1 MKLNQTPLV
10 GIILLSLVG
19 CTSHQYDAMQTQ
31 ETAEGENYSIQG
43 NALIVQIQEYQ
54 FFPDTKSVMIDCM
67 KRAKSVEKKLGYKG
81 LDFDFVTERNP
92 IGITSCQAIAF
103 LE

>member
-1 MKLNQTPLV
+1 MKLHQTV
-10 GIILLSLVG
+10 FTGITLLILAG
-19 CTSHQYDAMQTQ
+19 CTSHQYDALQTQ
-31 ETAEGENYSIQG
+31 ETAEGENYSLQG

-54 FFPDTKSVMIDCM
+54 FFPDTKSVMIECM
-67 KRAKSVEKKLGYKG
+67 KRAKSVERKLGYKG